1 MSLQS
6 LKDKLLSNPETK
18 GHYEKIKPEFDIS
31 KALISVR
38 RKLSLTQRELAQKA
52 GIKQPQLARIESG
65 KQSPR
70 LETIA
75 IIAASV
81 GYELDIKLV
90 PANNQTTIDSNLE
103 EQNKTPNL
111 SGSSC

>member
-6 LKDKLLSNPETK
+6 LKSKLLSNPETK
-18 GHYEKIKPEFDIS
+18 EYYEKIRPEFDIA
-31 KALISVR
+31 KALNSIR

-70 LETIA
+70 LETLA
-75 IIAASV
+75 SIAASV

-90 PANNQTTIDSNLE
+90 PANNKTIIDSNLD
-103 EQNKTPNL
+103 EQNQSPNL
-111 SGSSC
+111 SGFSC